1 MPEELVNEASTVV
14 LVGEAAHPFV
24 ASILFLFIRNLLI
37 FIILIPN
44 MFSAKTFMAQHWRSK
59 TRRHWVLSYRK

>member
-37 FIILIPN
+37 YIIPN

-59 TRRHWVLSYRK
+59 TRRHWVPSYRK